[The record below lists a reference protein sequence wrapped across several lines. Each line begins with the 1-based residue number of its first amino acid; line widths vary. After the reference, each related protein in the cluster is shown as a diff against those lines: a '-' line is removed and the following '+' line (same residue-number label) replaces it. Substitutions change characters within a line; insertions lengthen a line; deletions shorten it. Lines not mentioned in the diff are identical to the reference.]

1 MTSSYYLALLH
12 KEGKGINQDY
22 AKAAELFASVAGSDN
37 KSATGVVSAGY
48 ELGFLYEQGLGVEQD
63 VEKAIMLYK
72 EAAEYENGEAIAALA
87 RLGVAE

>member
-1 MTSSYYLALLH
+1 MECRHAPIVIMFMSR
-12 KEGKGINQDY
+12 
-22 AKAAELFASVAGSDN
+22 
-37 KSATGVVSAGY
+37 
-48 ELGFLYEQGLGVEQD
+48 LGLLYEQGLGVEQD

>member
-1 MTSSYYLALLH
+1 MFMSR
-12 KEGKGINQDY
+12 
-22 AKAAELFASVAGSDN
+22 
-37 KSATGVVSAGY
+37 
-48 ELGFLYEQGLGVEQD
+48 LGLLYEQGLGVEQD